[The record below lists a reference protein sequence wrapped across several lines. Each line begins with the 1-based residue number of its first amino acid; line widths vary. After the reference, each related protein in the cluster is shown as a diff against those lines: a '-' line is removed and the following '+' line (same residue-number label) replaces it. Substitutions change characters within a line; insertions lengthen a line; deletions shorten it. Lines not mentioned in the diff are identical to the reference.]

1 MSNGLE
7 KLVGGVGK
15 AIEVVPDIYDDG
27 LKPTAQESGKTLA
40 LIPRTINA
48 ALVPL
53 RQWIAERE
61 YKLAETEKLIAQ
73 RLADIPPERIVT
85 PETYVAVPAIQAI
98 SYSMNSEELRNLY
111 ANLLA
116 KSMNIDTKDLVHPSF
131 VEIIKQLSPIDA
143 MVFSLIV
150 QTDIKPLIDLR
161 IILDEKEGGGGIS
174 KIKNISWITSF
185 THNQYSVSIDNLE
198 RLKLIEIINAVYTH
212 DEHYKLVTETPT
224 YISNRSALQNSLSGG
239 QTIEDVKKI
248 MEVSSLGELFYNVC
262 VINNTTSDT
271 IS

>member
-1 MSNGLE
+1 MPNGFE
-7 KLVGGVGK
+7 KLAGGIGK
-15 AIEVVPDIYDDG
+15 VIETVPDIYDDG
-27 LKPTAQESGKTLA
+27 LKLTTQESGKTLA

-73 RLADIPPERIVT
+73 RLMNVPPEKITT
-85 PETYVAVPAIQAI
+85 PEAYVAVPAIQAI
-98 SYSMNSEELRNLY
+98 SYSMDSEELRNLY

-116 KSMNIDTKDLVHPSF
+116 KSMNIDTKDNVHPSF

-143 MVFSLIV
+143 NIFSLIM
-150 QTDIKPLIDLR
+150 QTELKPLVDLR
-161 IILDEKEGGGGIS
+161 IVLDEEKGGGGIT

-185 THNQYSVSIDNLE
+185 AHSQYSVSFDNLE
-198 RLKLIEIINAVYTH
+198 RLKLIEILDSIYTH

-224 YISNRSALQNSLSGG
+224 YISSRNTIQNSLSEG
-239 QTIEDVKKI
+239 QTIKDSKKI
-248 MEVSSLGELFYNVC
+248 MEVSSLGKLFYDIC
-262 VINNTTSDT
+262 VI
-271 IS
+271 